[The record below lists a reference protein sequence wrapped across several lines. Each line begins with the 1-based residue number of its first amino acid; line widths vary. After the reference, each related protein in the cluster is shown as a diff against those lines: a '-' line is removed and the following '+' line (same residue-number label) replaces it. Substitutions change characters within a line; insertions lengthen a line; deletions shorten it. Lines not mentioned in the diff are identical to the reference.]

1 MSVKRFGV
9 SFEKELL
16 ETLDNYVKDN
26 QFPNRSQAIRQLISK
41 NLIKKKWDDNN
52 TVAGAITLF
61 YDHHKRDLLNKL
73 TTIQHDYHDVI
84 LSAQHFHLSHENCLE
99 IVAVKGKASIL
110 SELSDKLI
118 AIKGVQH
125 GQLVMSKAD

>member
-1 MSVKRFGV
+1 MPVKRFGV

-16 ETLDNYVKDN
+16 EALDRYVKDN

-41 NLIKKKWDDNN
+41 NLVKKKWKDNN
-52 TVAGAITLF
+52 IVAGAITLF

-84 LSAQHFHLSHENCLE
+84 LSTQHFHLSHENCLE

-110 SELSDKLI
+110 SKLSDKLI

>member
-1 MSVKRFGV
+1 MVT
-9 SFEKELL
+9 LL
-16 ETLDNYVKDN
+16 AA
-26 QFPNRSQAIRQLISK
+26 AISL
-41 NLIKKKWDDNN
+41 
-52 TVAGAITLF
+52 VAGAITLF

-84 LSAQHFHLSHENCLE
+84 LSTQHFHLSHENCLE

-110 SELSDKLI
+110 SKLSDKLI